1 MAINRLNYF
10 NGQFMKQEDFIDE
23 QTYHRDMRL
32 EHNLHVHT
40 AGIVY
45 GLEVTPG
52 DNKEITVRPG
62 MAIDSQGRE
71 LIRENSE
78 ALNPLV
84 IDSASFPVYITIS
97 YHQELTKEVSSP
109 FPGPTR
115 VTESTVVNASIETPS
130 STAIVLAKV
139 TGVGAG
145 GMAVLDDQFNPKY
158 TSPVINGDL
167 KVWQDLTVVGKVAGN
182 LTIERDLTVQG
193 NLSVQGETTVV
204 RTERMQGN
212 VVLGDADADIVT
224 VEGHIQSGHSTG
236 SLQISSPVSVSGT
249 VTATMFVGIATDTTK
264 VQKAGDT
271 MTGALTLPGNPTN
284 ALHAAPKQYVDDRVA
299 KTGDTMTG
307 PLALSGDPTAP
318 LHAARKQYVDAHA
331 NAVNPHS
338 GSVAKAGDTMTGPLL
353 ITAGG
358 TGLSVTGNVGIGTAA
373 PDEKLE
379 VVGNVSA
386 TQFIGD
392 GSRLTGLSTADS
404 TKVAK
409 TGDTMTGSLS
419 ITAAGAALTVTGNAT
434 LTGSLGFTNAATPMM
449 YMFESGRANPERAVI
464 AHSPAFPN
472 WGLSYRDS
480 DDTMIFQASGASV
493 MSIGL
498 GSKNIDISGTIVQ
511 EDWVTP
517 PLLNGWVRY
526 SNEYNPPGYF
536 RDKQGIVHLRGL
548 VRSGTVGAAVFQ
560 LPAGYRPQFRQL
572 HAVQTNANTIGRCDI
587 DVSGNVIVESGNN
600 VFVSLDGITFRTGI
614 AFVFPL
620 PPIGLPPIDIGPVLT
635 PGGIGPVVT
644 PIAPGPVINPVDVT
658 PVLTPGAFSP
668 AVTPGVVSP
677 AISPVAVSPVIS
689 PISVTPVLTP
699 GAFSPAII
707 SRSLKP
713 STQAKKRKSSKTL
726 KGRKSK

>member
-1 MAINRLNYF
+1 MAIKRLNYF
-10 NGQFMKQEDFIDE
+10 NGQFLKQEEFIDE
-23 QTYHRDMRL
+23 QAYHRSMRL
-32 EHNLHVHT
+32 KHNQRVHT
-40 AGIVY
+40 AGIVH
-45 GLEVTPG
+45 GLKVTP
-52 DNKEITVRPG
+52 EIERVTVESG
-62 MAIDSQGRE
+62 MAIDFEGRE
-71 LIRENSE
+71 LILEE
-78 ALNPLV
+78 PQAVDIHTL
-84 IDSASFPVYITIS
+84 SFPLYFTLAYV
-97 YHQELTKEVSSP
+97 QELTDQVSSP

-115 VTESTVVNASIETPS
+115 VTESAVVNASIETPS
-130 STAIVLAKV
+130 ATAIVLAKV

-145 GMAVLDDQFNPKY
+145 GMAVLDDQLNPKY
-158 TSPVINGDL
+158 SSPVINGDL
-167 KVWQDLTVVGKVAGN
+167 KV
-182 LTIERDLTVQG
+182 ERDLTVKG
-193 NLSVQGETTVV
+193 NLTVQGVTTVV
-204 RTERMQGN
+204 KTEIMQGN
-212 VVLGDADADIVT
+212 VVLGDADTDIVT
-224 VEGHIQSGHSTG
+224 VEGRIQSGNSTG
-236 SLQISSPVSVSGT
+236 SLEISSPVSVSGT
-249 VTATMFVGIATDTTK
+249 VTATTFVGNATDTTK

-271 MTGALTLPGNPTN
+271 MTGALTLSGNPRV

-449 YMFESGRANPERAVI
+449 YMFESGMANPERAVI

-620 PPIGLPPIDIGPVLT
+620 PPIGLPPIEFTPLLPPIG
-635 PGGIGPVVT
+635 VT
-644 PIAPGPVINPVDVT
+644 PVITPIDPGPVINPVEVT
-658 PVLTPGAFSP
+658 PVLTLGAFSP